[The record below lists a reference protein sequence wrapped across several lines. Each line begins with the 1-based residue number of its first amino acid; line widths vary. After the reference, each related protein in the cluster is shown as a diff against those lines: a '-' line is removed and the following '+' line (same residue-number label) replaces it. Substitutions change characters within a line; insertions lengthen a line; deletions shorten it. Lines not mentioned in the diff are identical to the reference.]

1 MEKHRP
7 VIFARPGP
15 FPWFV
20 DAESD
25 ASPALG
31 YLSSRSEQ
39 AEAVRCSARLGVA
52 LIRQWHWTLAAIAGR
67 DFADLPSPELRRL
80 SASVREPSFSIH
92 RLRACSHARRKFRC
106 VVFQR
111 LPQASHTGSSPR
123 APAAA
128 SGAGFWG
135 RAAPIEPICADAL
148 IFRVRYWQL
157 EGFDF
162 EECGCKR
169 TGSHQVRARGAE
181 ACPTL
186 PPTCGV

>member
-39 AEAVRCSARLGVA
+39 AEAVRCSAQPGVA

-67 DFADLPSPELRRL
+67 GFADLPSPELRRL

-92 RLRACSHARRKFRC
+92 RLRRFSPIHRNPAVQISVDLWTCSDAPAGARRTSQPSTLNHQLRLVGPLMTLAGWEMRARFGAKSHGSVSVSSC
-106 VVFQR
+106 GGEVV
-111 LPQASHTGSSPR
+111 
-123 APAAA
+123 
-128 SGAGFWG
+128 
-135 RAAPIEPICADAL
+135 
-148 IFRVRYWQL
+148 
-157 EGFDF
+157 
-162 EECGCKR
+162 R
-169 TGSHQVRARGAE
+169 TGVRIAE
-181 ACPTL
+181 
-186 PPTCGV
+186 